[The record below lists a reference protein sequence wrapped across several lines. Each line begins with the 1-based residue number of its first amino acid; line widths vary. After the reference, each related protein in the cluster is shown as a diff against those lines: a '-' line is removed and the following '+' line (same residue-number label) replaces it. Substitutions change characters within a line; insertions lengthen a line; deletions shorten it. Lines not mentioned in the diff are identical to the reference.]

1 MTAPRRRAAIAVLL
15 AVLLSLSAV
24 VGSAGAQMG
33 SGPTDAASSEPADDV
48 YVTDDGD
55 VYLVYESD
63 QDDAAD
69 AEFGMSVEEG
79 LVYGLL
85 TDEVEGEPGVTW
97 AFDAVADPTSLTA
110 NGTATLP
117 QPDVLESFDLSL
129 TGEATPE
136 NAGYDFDVSATTA
149 ADAGYG
155 AFVDSITTDGEIVM
169 GADRFTA
176 NGTFDARTGMPMGA
190 PSSTSLTFQET
201 DAGYELSA
209 AENRLLSS
217 FERTDW
223 QNRSAAEATI
233 REQYVPEDVDELEG
247 SATLDLESYSLTEAQ
262 GDRQRLDVQ
271 YTVTYEGIED
281 ALRDRL
287 ATELAT
293 APGASESAA
302 EDLADGLFAASVNEV
317 SFELSND
324 GTATSG
330 SMTVDVS
337 NYQDLAIAYFE
348 YAGSLDTAAATSEDV
363 LEQAQSQFEAQQAAD
378 LEQRYTWSGELA
390 GQDDGA
396 LALDLTMDYRTTNW
410 ATYVDE
416 LESRDVPWSESSY
429 VLNGSADGE
438 QIGLNGSLSVQGEDL
453 YEGSLDQLSGV
464 STGGAATADWGQ
476 ALAEAE
482 PRAAR
487 MNGSYD
493 ADGLRVEAGAAFG
506 NLTPV
511 RDAVAADENIPPADE
526 VVARSEGGNGTV
538 HVRVDGAVSGD
549 ATESD
554 VRALAYVGEQ
564 PTVHLP
570 GDWDREFPSMDAD
583 RARSYLGISSD
594 GGIGPGFGPAVAL
607 LALAAVAGIALR
619 RRR

>member
-1 MTAPRRRAAIAVLL
+1 MTAPRRRVVIAVLL

-63 QDDAAD
+63 QDDSAD

-110 NGTATLP
+110 NGTATFP

-155 AFVDSITTDGEIVM
+155 AFLESITTDGEVVM
-169 GADRFTA
+169 AADRFTA
-176 NGTFDARTGMPMGA
+176 NGTFEARTGMPMGA
-190 PSSTSLTFQET
+190 PSSSSLTFQET

-217 FERTDW
+217 FERPDW

-247 SATLDLESYSLTEAQ
+247 SATVDLESYSLSEGQ
-262 GDRQRLDVQ
+262 GDRQRLEVQ

-287 ATELAT
+287 ASELAT

-330 SMTVDVS
+330 SVTMDVS

-348 YAGSLDTAAATSEDV
+348 YAQSLDTAAATSEDV
-363 LEQAQSQFEAQQAAD
+363 LEQARAQFEAQQAAD
-378 LEQRYTWSGELA
+378 LEQRYTWSGELV

-410 ATYVDE
+410 ATYVE
-416 LESRDVPWSESSY
+416 EMESRDVPWSESSY
-429 VLNGSADGE
+429 VLNGSGDGE
-438 QIGLNGSLSVQGEDL
+438 EIGLNGSLSVQGEDL

-526 VVARSEGGNGTV
+526 VVARSDGGNGTV